1 MSEEEVN
8 EIFKESDLD
17 DQPNVDYR
25 EFIEYWESQ
34 QFNFIDLGV

>member
-17 DQPNVDYR
+17 DQSNVNYR
-25 EFIEYWESQ
+25 EFVEYWESQ
-34 QFNFIDLGV
+34 